1 MCRLLLYGD
10 RLQKRINEITDV
22 RSVGP
27 RPLPETIDLLTGVG
41 LCILV
46 SV

>member
-22 RSVGP
+22 CSVGP
-27 RPLPETIDLLTGVG
+27 PLPETIDLLTGVG

>member
-1 MCRLLLYGD
+1 MYADSCFLAIGFKSESTNL
-10 RLQKRINEITDV
+10 EI

-27 RPLPETIDLLTGVG
+27 PLPETIDLPTGVG

>member
-22 RSVGP
+22 RSVGS
-27 RPLPETIDLLTGVG
+27 PLPETIDLLTGVG